1 MLKSSVIDSDAHRM
15 RVGKSKSVTRPKVLT
30 ESEATEQLNRIAPD
44 WPTRL
49 YDGAVID
56 HILKVINEPRR
67 SRTENM
73 RHESARRAA
82 ARSRDRA
89 TSRLTLGQ

>member
-15 RVGKSKSVTRPKVLT
+15 LDGKTKSVTRPKVLT

-56 HILKVINEPRR
+56 HILNVINQPRR

-73 RHESARRAA
+73 RRESARRATTRSGGRA
-82 ARSRDRA
+82 ASTV
-89 TSRLTLGQ
+89 TSRQ

>member
-56 HILKVINEPRR
+56 HILKVINQPRR

-73 RHESARRAA
+73 RRESARRAA
-82 ARSRDRA
+82 TRSAARASPTA
-89 TSRLTLGQ
+89 TSRQ